1 MTNDVIS
8 ELRVFLLCASGGVIS
23 GFLYDIFRII
33 RRLKECG
40 RISVFIQDT
49 IYWII
54 NTLLVFGIIFYACS
68 GDVRWYQYA
77 AAVIGFL
84 LYNAA
89 LSKIVISCSVALIRF
104 ILRCIEMLIKCI
116 IFPFF
121 MLYRIFYRPLRYIKT
136 KISEKIAKIR
146 LTTRHFC
153 FTIKKSIKNLMAMCR
168 KR

>member
-8 ELRVFLLCASGGVIS
+8 ELKVFLLCASGGVMS

-33 RRLKECG
+33 RRLKKCG
-40 RISVFIQDT
+40 GVSIFIQDT
-49 IYWII
+49 VYWII
-54 NTLLVFGIIFYACS
+54 NTLLVFGIMFYACS

-77 AAVIGFL
+77 AAVMGFL

-89 LSKIVISCSVALIRF
+89 LSKIVISCSVTLIKF
-104 ILRCIEMLIKCI
+104 MLRCAEILIKCI

-121 MLYRIFYRPLRYIKT
+121 LLYRLFYRPFSRIKM

-146 LTTRHFC
+146 LTIRHFC
-153 FTIKKSIKNLMAMCR
+153 FTIKKSIKNLMAMR
-168 KR
+168 GKR